1 MSELKSESAK
11 SESILDEQTCKLIC
25 PISAAMVGV
34 CLTTI
39 GLIRIII
46 SVDQNKVGT
55 YADDLLSLNAITFLV
70 ATLTSYAALRTQA
83 EKRLHRLERV
93 ADLSFIGSMVLL
105 TVICVVIT
113 YAVGSL

>member
-1 MSELKSESAK
+1 MSEPQSGSAK

-39 GLIRIII
+39 GLMRIIT
-46 SVDQNKVGT
+46 SVNKVGN
-55 YADDLLSLNAITFLV
+55 YADDLLSVNAITFLV
-70 ATLTSYAALRTQA
+70 ATLTSYAALRTQT

-93 ADLSFIGSMVLL
+93 ADLFFIGSMILL
-105 TVICVVIT
+105 TAICVVIT
-113 YAVGSL
+113 YAVGFR